1 MWQKMKTGFYRFMQ
15 GRYGFDSYSSFL
27 VLIAIVLVLVNL
39 ILGFMPLALLPISL
53 IISLVAWALLIYS
66 YVRVFSKNYEKRKK
80 QNDRFLQKMEK
91 LRESIRRK
99 KAISRIKKTHHIYI
113 CPGCRQKIKRPK
125 GKGNIVVTCP
135 KCRMEFTK
143 KS

>member
-27 VLIAIVLVLVNL
+27 VLIALVLVLVNL

-80 QNDRFLQKMEK
+80 TR
-91 LRESIRRK
+91 
-99 KAISRIKKTHHIYI
+99 
-113 CPGCRQKIKRPK
+113 G
-125 GKGNIVVTCP
+125 
-135 KCRMEFTK
+135 
-143 KS
+143 